1 MSNPLTEF
9 INNYSASGAV
19 SFHTPGHKGARF
31 FQRPLIREA
40 IGETGAAADRDIT
53 EIPGSGNLFARE
65 GIIADI
71 AEMYRKQ
78 SGSRASY
85 LLVNG
90 STAGIQAALY
100 SVLSPGDTVI
110 VSPMPHRS
118 VLNGIKLA
126 GAKAVVMGSGE
137 AYESCLEL
145 PKISDLTKPVTAK
158 DIETMLDEYPAA
170 RAVLITHPNYFGVM
184 SELAGIADICHARGL
199 RLICDQ
205 AHGAHLQYFDRYIRD
220 PEGSPSATAEPTADR
235 CGSDDSAAPE
245 SIRLAPLSAERCGA
259 DIVIEST
266 HKTLASFTQSAVAHI
281 FSDSVLI
288 QDFEEAF
295 ALFESSS
302 PSYILME
309 SLALNAE
316 IMEKCGGQLV
326 REWNDNILY
335 FRREAAII
343 PGVRLFTGAGE
354 DSLDSTKI
362 LLSVD
367 GMDGKQLEQSLIA
380 HGIWPELAAGE
391 TVLFVTGI
399 GNERSDYERLLD
411 ALREIA
417 GECAVYNPAK

>member
-1 MSNPLTEF
+1 MSNPLTDF
-9 INNYSASGAV
+9 INEYAASGAV

-31 FQRPLIREA
+31 FRRTLIREA
-40 IGETGAAADRDIT
+40 IGEADAASVLGNAGTSCLAAAADRDIT

-65 GIIADI
+65 GIISDV

-118 VLNGIKLA
+118 VMNGIRLA
-126 GAKAVVMGSGE
+126 GAKAVVMGNGK
-137 AYESCLEL
+137 AYDSCIDL
-145 PKISDLTKPVTAK
+145 PVDPDFTACVTAR
-158 DIETMLDEYPAA
+158 DIEEMMDKYPAA
-170 RAVLITHPNYFGVM
+170 RAVLITHPNYYGVM
-184 SELAGIADICHARGL
+184 SELAGIAEVVHARGL

-205 AHGAHLQYFDRYIRD
+205 AHGAHLAYFDRFVRE
-220 PEGSPSATAEPTADR
+220 PEGMPPA
-235 CGSDDSAAPE
+235 SAA
-245 SIRLAPLSAERCGA
+245 RCGA

-281 FSDSVLI
+281 FGDRVST
-288 QDFEEAF
+288 QAFEEAL

-316 IMEKCGGQLV
+316 IMEKCGEQLIK
-326 REWNDNILY
+326 EWHENILWL
-335 FRREAAII
+335 RKEMAAV
-343 PGVRLFTGAGE
+343 PDVRICLNDMVTDE
-354 DSLDSTKI
+354 TKI
-362 LLSVD
+362 LMSMD
-367 GMDGKQLEQSLIA
+367 GMDGIQLQQALIA
-380 HGIWPELAAGE
+380 RGIWPELATDRA
-391 TVLFVTGI
+391 VLFVTGI
-399 GNERSDYERLLD
+399 GNERSDYEKLVSVLKN
-411 ALREIA
+411 IA
-417 GECAVYNPAK
+417 AAQ